1 MTTHPTFPGPI
12 RQAGHVVADL
22 GLAMQGWLA
31 LGVGPWTVIDVD
43 QRTAYRGVEHAV
55 QTSIGFAHSGAMQI
69 ELIEPHGDAAS
80 AWHVTRDTGRFGLH
94 HIAYWTDEFDA
105 AMARVEGA
113 SLEVVQAGD
122 GNGMA
127 RFVYVD
133 VPESATL
140 VEIMELTDLSTSF
153 MDDIRAVSEH
163 WDGSGPP
170 IRR

>member
-1 MTTHPTFPGPI
+1 VTTHPTFPGPI

-22 GLAMQGWLA
+22 EVAMQGWLE

-43 QRTAYRGVEHAV
+43 QRTSWRGVEHQV
-55 QTSIGFAHSGAMQI
+55 RTSIAFAHSGPMQI
-69 ELIEPHGDAAS
+69 ELIEAHGDAVS
-80 AWHVTRDTGRFGLH
+80 AWHEARDRGRFGLH
-94 HIAYWTDEFDA
+94 HIAYWTDSFDE
-105 AMARVEGA
+105 AMARVERA
-113 SLEVVQAGD
+113 SLDVVQAGD

-127 RFVYVD
+127 RFVYLD
-133 VPESATL
+133 VRASATL
-140 VEIMELTDLSTSF
+140 VEIMELTDLSRPF

>member
-22 GLAMQGWLA
+22 EVAMQAWLA

-43 QRTAYRGVEHAV
+43 QHTAYRRVEHTV
-55 QTSIGFAHSGAMQI
+55 KTSIGFAHSGAMQI
-69 ELIEPHGDAAS
+69 ELIEAHGDAES
-80 AWHVTRDTGRFGLH
+80 AWHEARDRARFGLH
-94 HIAYWTDEFDA
+94 HLAYWTDAFDE
-105 AMARVEGA
+105 AMARVERA

-133 VPESATL
+133 VPASATL
-140 VEIMELTDLSTSF
+140 VEIMELTDLSRPF
-153 MDDIRAVSEH
+153 MDDIRAVSER
-163 WDGSGPP
+163 WDGSGPV